1 MLLTFDVFCC
11 CGEKGYQSTI
21 SLSFLFFQENGTS
34 LENKAVISASS
45 SPLPLNS
52 TVLPSSQ
59 FWLKKIPLQVLIK
72 KKSLRNQGRMNP
84 WMMQDRVLNRDTG
97 LARPW
102 MGQREEKVDG
112 FFQGLQTCLHTR
124 TMKETRTGVVAQY
137 VLGFCGPRWGVL
149 ISSYVWLRVCLS
161 CMKHQHLEDA
171 QGYCAIKQKVQEKR
185 MKIPELGRW

>member
-52 TVLPSSQ
+52 TALPSSQ

-72 KKSLRNQGRMNP
+72 RKKKSSTNQGRMNP
-84 WMMQDRVLNRDTG
+84 WMMQERVLNRNKG

-102 MGQREEKVDG
+102 MGAKGREGGWFLSGIENLLPHKDYGRNTDRGGCSVSTG
-112 FFQGLQTCLHTR
+112 ILR
-124 TMKETRTGVVAQY
+124 TTVGCSDLKLCVAE
-137 VLGFCGPRWGVL
+137 GM
-149 ISSYVWLRVCLS
+149 S
-161 CMKHQHLEDA
+161 
-171 QGYCAIKQKVQEKR
+171 
-185 MKIPELGRW
+185 